1 MLLLDCCSLL
11 IAVAKCVG
19 MEINP
24 RCWIV
29 DLNLLLVRVVEVL
42 VVGSVVVLAEFVGLV
57 G

>member
-1 MLLLDCCSLL
+1 M
-11 IAVAKCVG
+11 AKCVG

-29 DLNLLLVRVVEVL
+29 DLNLLLVSVVEVL
-42 VVGSVVVLAEFVGLV
+42 VLGSVVVLAQFVGLV

>member
-24 RCWIV
+24 KCWIV
-29 DLNLLLVRVVEVL
+29 DLNLLLVSVVEDFVL
-42 VVGSVVVLAEFVGLV
+42 GSVVVLAEFVGLV